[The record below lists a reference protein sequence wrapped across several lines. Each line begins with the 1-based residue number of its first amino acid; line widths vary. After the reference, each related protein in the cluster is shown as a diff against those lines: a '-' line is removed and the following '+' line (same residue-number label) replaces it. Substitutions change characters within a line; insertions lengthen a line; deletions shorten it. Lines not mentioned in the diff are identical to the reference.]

1 MTVSSVIE
9 INGENVDLN
18 EPCNVVMALEK
29 QRLRVAMGRA
39 ALIIRMDGE
48 EVTYSRADLGKLDQ
62 LIADY
67 RQKCDQ
73 ASGKKGRG
81 RARSVRW
88 V

>member
-18 EPCNVVMALEK
+18 EPCNVVKALEK
-29 QRLRVAMGRA
+29 QRLKVAMGLV

-48 EVTYSRADLGKLDQ
+48 EVTYSRADVGKLDQ

-67 RQKCDQ
+67 KQKCDQ
-73 ASGKKGRG
+73 ASGASGRG
-81 RARSVRW
+81 RARRVRW
-88 V
+88 I